1 MPRVKFLEDFEYKP
15 VAQQTFLYK
24 KGDVVLVTNEI
35 AKKAIDSGKA
45 ENTKFPTDIPSGI
58 KNTISK
64 FKNKKRTAN
73 KDIEP
78 VHYIE
83 ETVEEGFSD
92 LSALKIED

>member
-24 KGDVVLVTNEI
+24 QGDVVLVTNEI

-58 KNTISK
+58 NNTISK
-64 FKNKKRTAN
+64 FKNKKRN
-73 KDIEP
+73 IPKGIEQTSFMKETS
-78 VHYIE
+78 E
-83 ETVEEGFSD
+83 EIFTD
-92 LSALKIED
+92 LPLKIEE